1 MTSSLCVMAPGGRGG
16 RDAGE
21 QTFQREA
28 RGGGARRWGGEQHT
42 VVVEHKFAV
51 ERVRVDEHSHGAKRR
66 GNECM
71 TGTAHDLS
79 QAADLDLSFAFAP
92 LAPR

>member
-1 MTSSLCVMAPGGRGG
+1 
-16 RDAGE
+16 
-21 QTFQREA
+21 
-28 RGGGARRWGGEQHT
+28 

-79 QAADLDLSFAFAP
+79 QAADVDLSFAFAP
-92 LAPR
+92 LAPL